1 MDTISSFV
9 TAISSA
15 NPLVLIT
22 VVSVVALYV
31 VLECVRQ
38 ICKALSKGND

>member
-1 MDTISSFV
+1 MEPIASFV

-15 NPLVLIT
+15 NPLVLVT
-22 VVSVVALYV
+22 VISVVALYV

-38 ICKALSKGND
+38 ICKALSKGDK